1 MTLLE
6 KLGKPFVVR
15 AVSLGVLLG
24 SAGCATTQPIHE
36 FQEENSAKKETYDK
50 IVVWPDDDWKKGILG
65 VIIYS
70 QDESGELTELARVE
84 LGFYA
89 WSPNGRYLAFV
100 SSFQDSDYW
109 KDVMIADN
117 ETGSVKQLT
126 DFIEPGLYPYTNWSP
141 TGEHIAFARSKII
154 VIGED
159 FLKIEADIFIVDH
172 ERNVTPIAI
181 SDKHENFHS
190 WSPTGE
196 YLAFL
201 RRNVNDQD
209 IIDDLYVSDLNGNSK
224 LIDSN
229 VGYWDI
235 EWIPGENTI
244 QYKLEN
250 EIKVIQVDDL
260 FH

>member
-6 KLGKPFVVR
+6 KLREPLLVG

-36 FQEENSAKKETYDK
+36 FQEEN
-50 IVVWPDDDWKKGILG
+50 PDRIIIRPYRELPIRGEM
-65 VIIYS
+65 IYS
-70 QDESGELTELARVE
+70 KNESGELTELARIIP
-84 LGFYA
+84 GFRA

-126 DFIEPGLYPYTNWSP
+126 DFIEPGLRPYTFWSP
-141 TGEHIAFARSKII
+141 TGEHIAFLCSNLLAP
-154 VIGED
+154 G
-159 FLKIEADIFIVDH
+159 ADIFIVNH
-172 ERNVTPIAI
+172 ERNITPIAI